1 MRPTAGVL
9 NDPRILAGGAAG
21 FACAAAC
28 LWAFRGLPLG
38 TLLLWASS
46 LPLFLAGLS
55 LGQFSA
61 ALGAALAALA
71 LLLVVGFHGAVVF
84 LLVAALPAVTIL
96 AAALRRPDRLEL
108 SLPLA
113 LLGIWPAIT
122 GVASLL
128 VTGEVLEQ
136 AIVDQIKPV
145 LQEAA
150 ITADDATV
158 AALVRMGIAFAS
170 AALALPLMLCGIG
183 AQAWLSRRRL
193 ALRPAPDWSSARLPS
208 WYPVLPV
215 AALAAAWMA
224 PGLMASVVATA
235 LLTPLFLQ
243 GLAAVHRRARG
254 PVLVL
259 FYLVLVLFSVPAAAL
274 VVGLG
279 LFEQFGRK
287 PPQS

>member
-136 AIVDQIKPV
+136 AIVTRSSRCCRRPQSPP
-145 LQEAA
+145 
-150 ITADDATV
+150 T
-158 AALVRMGIAFAS
+158 M
-170 AALALPLMLCGIG
+170 PP
-183 AQAWLSRRRL
+183 SRRWC
-193 ALRPAPDWSSARLPS
+193 AWASPSPA
-208 WYPVLPV
+208 
-215 AALAAAWMA
+215 
-224 PGLMASVVATA
+224 
-235 LLTPLFLQ
+235 
-243 GLAAVHRRARG
+243 RRWPCR
-254 PVLVL
+254 
-259 FYLVLVLFSVPAAAL
+259 
-274 VVGLG
+274 
-279 LFEQFGRK
+279 
-287 PPQS
+287 